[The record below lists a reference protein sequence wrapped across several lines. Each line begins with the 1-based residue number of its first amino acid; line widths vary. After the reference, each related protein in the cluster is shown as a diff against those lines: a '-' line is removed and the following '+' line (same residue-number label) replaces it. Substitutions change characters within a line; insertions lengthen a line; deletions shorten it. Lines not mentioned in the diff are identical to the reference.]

1 MNMWCEVYV
10 NTLNENLK
18 KVKTLS
24 NKSVISV
31 VKGNAYGLGISEVS
45 KIIENDTEI
54 FGVSTLEEANMITSN
69 KDILI
74 MTPVCEIPMKP
85 KVNHIYT
92 IDSLNDLKL
101 FNSSEK
107 YRVHIYLD
115 TGMNRLGI
123 KSKDVDKLIT
133 DIREKHNNINIEGI
147 YTHLND
153 TINVEKTKKQIS
165 ILKEVYDKY
174 KDEIKWVHCLN
185 SKGLLNKELREC
197 TSFTNL
203 VRAGNVLY
211 GYIGE
216 NNGFKKAFQVRAKV
230 VKRYTVKENG
240 NIGYGSKFKIKKGT
254 VVGVLPCGSIDKIGF
269 KRDGKPDII
278 KDCLRTIKNSIKRRS
293 YIDFKGRKLYEL
305 CEPNMN
311 CTLIDITN
319 INVNDNEEIIVNLN
333 LSPIQADSCIKKQ
346 YI

>member
-1 MNMWCEVYV
+1 MNMWCEVYT

-18 KVKTLS
+18 KVKTLT
-24 NKSVISV
+24 NKNVISV

-45 KIIENDTEI
+45 KIIENNTEI
-54 FGVSTLEEANMITSN
+54 FGVSTIEEANMIASD

-74 MTPVCEIPMKP
+74 MTPVCEIPSQP
-85 KVNHIYT
+85 KNNHIYT
-92 IDSLNDLKL
+92 IDSLDDLKL
-101 FNSSEK
+101 FNSDNK

-123 KSKDVDKLIT
+123 KREDIDKLIT

-153 TINVEKTKKQIS
+153 AINVEKSKKQIS
-165 ILKEVYDKY
+165 IFKEVYDKY
-174 KDEIKWVHCLN
+174 KNEIKYFHCLN
-185 SKGLLNKELREC
+185 SKGLLNKELRDC

-203 VRAGNVLY
+203 VRAGNVVY
-211 GYIGE
+211 GYIGK
-216 NNGFKKAFQVRAKV
+216 NNGFKRAFQIKAKV
-230 VKRYTVKENG
+230 IKRYTVGENG
-240 NIGYGSKFKIKKGT
+240 NIGYGSKFKVKKGT

-269 KRDGKPDII
+269 KRDGRPDII
-278 KDCLRTIKNSIKRRS
+278 KDCLRIIKNRIKRRS
-293 YIDFKGRKLYEL
+293 YIDFNGERLYEL

-311 CTLIDITN
+311 CTLIDVTN
-319 INVNDNEEIIVNLN
+319 ININNNEEMIVNIN